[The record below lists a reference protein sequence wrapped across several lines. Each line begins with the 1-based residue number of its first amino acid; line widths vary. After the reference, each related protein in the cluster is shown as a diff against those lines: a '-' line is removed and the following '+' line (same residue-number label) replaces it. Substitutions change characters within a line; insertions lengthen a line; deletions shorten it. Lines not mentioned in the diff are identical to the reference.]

1 MNTEIQQQL
10 SAIVG
15 NDYVLS
21 DASDRTEYGQDWS
34 KIFTP
39 DPSFVVRPKTTEQ
52 VQALVK
58 LANQLDLAIVPSGG
72 RTGLSGGACATQGE
86 IVLSLD
92 RMNEIKGI
100 NTVDRTITVEA
111 GVVTQS
117 IHQFAE
123 SHGLYYP
130 VDFASTGSSQIGGNI
145 ATNAGG
151 IKVIRWGMTRDWVV
165 GLTVVTGDGE
175 VLQLNQGLIKNATG
189 YDLRHLMIGSEG
201 TLGIIVEA
209 QLKLTTIPNDLTVMV
224 LGLNQL
230 SDVYPVMEQFQQSLS
245 LTAFE
250 FFSEQALQKVLAHH
264 DIQRPFDTECD
275 FYVLV
280 EFENTHESVM
290 DTAFAS
296 FEAVMENGY
305 VVDGVIS
312 QSESQAESLWA
323 LRERI
328 SESIS
333 VHTPYKNDISVVPS
347 QVAEFLTRVDEI
359 VKAQYPSFEII
370 WFGHIGDGNLHLN
383 ILRPEDLSIDEFV
396 ERCRQVNPLIF
407 TEIQNLGGS
416 ISAEHGVGLV
426 KKDYLGYS
434 RSEAEIALMKRI
446 KLAFDPKGILNPGK
460 LFD

>member
-209 QLKLTTIPNDLTVMV
+209 QLKLT
-224 LGLNQL
+224 
-230 SDVYPVMEQFQQSLS
+230 
-245 LTAFE
+245 
-250 FFSEQALQKVLAHH
+250 
-264 DIQRPFDTECD
+264 
-275 FYVLV
+275 
-280 EFENTHESVM
+280 
-290 DTAFAS
+290 
-296 FEAVMENGY
+296 
-305 VVDGVIS
+305 
-312 QSESQAESLWA
+312 
-323 LRERI
+323 
-328 SESIS
+328 
-333 VHTPYKNDISVVPS
+333 
-347 QVAEFLTRVDEI
+347 
-359 VKAQYPSFEII
+359 
-370 WFGHIGDGNLHLN
+370 
-383 ILRPEDLSIDEFV
+383 
-396 ERCRQVNPLIF
+396 
-407 TEIQNLGGS
+407 
-416 ISAEHGVGLV
+416 
-426 KKDYLGYS
+426 
-434 RSEAEIALMKRI
+434 
-446 KLAFDPKGILNPGK
+446 
-460 LFD
+460 